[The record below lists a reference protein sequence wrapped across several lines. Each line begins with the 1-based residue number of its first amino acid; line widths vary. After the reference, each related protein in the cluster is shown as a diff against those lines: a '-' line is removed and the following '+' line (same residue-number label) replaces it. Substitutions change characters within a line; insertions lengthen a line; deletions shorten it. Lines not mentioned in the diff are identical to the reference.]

1 MTLFYS
7 TCELFFFIL
16 NSRPVV
22 VLNEKM
28 LLLRLRS
35 LIDTSNLVP
44 GFQRFS
50 LCIHMQGLNYITD

>member
-1 MTLFYS
+1 MNY
-7 TCELFFFIL
+7 FFLIL

-50 LCIHMQGLNYITD
+50 LCIHMQELNYITD